1 MGVLAYLYCDDIGN
15 SKNSKS
21 AYNFFYGRH
30 ELKKG
35 YLKSERFR
43 CDPECIMEPY
53 FTINNNK
60 SGVPVTEFLEN
71 MEKNFDKDMK
81 HAYRVKNYQG
91 IDLNRILQTNCLC
104 YNAVGRQC

>member
-1 MGVLAYLYCDDIGN
+1 MDGPKVRSG
-15 SKNSKS
+15 KNIKS

-30 ELKKG
+30 ELKER
-35 YLKSERFR
+35 YLQSERFR

-53 FTINNNK
+53 FTINNNR

-71 MEKNFDKDMK
+71 MEKNFDKNMR

-91 IDLNRILQTNCLC
+91 TD
-104 YNAVGRQC
+104 